1 MDGQNRSNDD
11 VPLLHPFILSGPLA
25 GCSEAQKKTID
36 LPEFVP
42 LDPMSVD
49 NRLAQ
54 RDHDIFLGDPICVRD
69 RGMET
74 QNLTN
79 HVVEVRHSIQLV
91 HGRGVRVKGAR
102 LRAQFS
108 ASHWVT
114 CKSVERPNGTS
125 ATDYM

>member
-1 MDGQNRSNDD
+1 M
-11 VPLLHPFILSGPLA
+11 
-25 GCSEAQKKTID
+25 
-36 LPEFVP
+36 PESVP

-74 QNLTN
+74 QNLTG

-102 LRAQFS
+102 LRGQFS
-108 ASHWVT
+108 VSRWAT
-114 CKSVERPNGTS
+114 CKSVERPNDSS
-125 ATDYM
+125 AANYM